1 MRRLYYHPAVASSR
15 LARLVL
21 AERDL
26 PAEAVIEK
34 PWERRPEFMAIN
46 VACEVP
52 VLEDLDGTVVSGA
65 MPIVE
70 FLEESHPGHSTLL
83 GATTVERAET
93 RRLIAWFESK
103 FAREVS
109 DLLVGEKLIRRLRGD
124 GVPHAQSLRAGALN
138 IHYHLDYIG
147 WLADRRRWLAGERM
161 TAADLAAAA
170 QLSVLD
176 YLGDV
181 PWDQHQGA
189 RNWYARIK
197 SRPSFRPLLAETLPG
212 VPAAP
217 HYVDLDF

>member
-1 MRRLYYHPAVASSR
+1 MRRLYHHPAVASSR
-15 LARLVL
+15 LARLIL

-26 PAEAVIEK
+26 PFEAVLEK
-34 PWERRPEFMAIN
+34 PWERRQDFMALN
-46 VACEVP
+46 PACEVP
-52 VLEDLDGTVVSGA
+52 VLEELDGTVLSGVL
-65 MPIVE
+65 PIVE
-70 FLEESHPGHSTLL
+70 FLEETHPGHSTLL
-83 GATTVERAET
+83 GATPAERAEA
-93 RRLIAWFESK
+93 RRLLGWFEGK
-103 FAREVS
+103 FVREVS

-189 RNWYARIK
+189 RHWYSRIK
-197 SRPSFRPLLAETLPG
+197 SRPSFRPLLADSLPG
-212 VPAAP
+212 VSPVA
-217 HYVDLDF
+217 HYADLDF